1 MTVTVN
7 LVDEEDAKAVDE
19 LMTGVMDVVMEKDYG
34 IVLNAMVN
42 TLACFVVS
50 FADDP
55 SAAADEVADH
65 FRKVVAYS
73 MAQQVKQ

>member
-1 MTVTVN
+1 
-7 LVDEEDAKAVDE
+7 
-19 LMTGVMDVVMEKDYG
+19 MDVVMEKDYG

-42 TLACFVVS
+42 ALACFVVS